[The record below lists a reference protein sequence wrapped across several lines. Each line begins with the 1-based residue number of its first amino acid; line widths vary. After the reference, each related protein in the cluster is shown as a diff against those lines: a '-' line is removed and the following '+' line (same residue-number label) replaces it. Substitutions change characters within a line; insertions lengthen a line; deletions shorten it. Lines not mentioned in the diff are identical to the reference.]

1 MINKIVKFINIEYAS
16 EISIELLSQK
26 AKLSKNHFIKRFNDE
41 MNITPMEYIKSIRLQ
56 NAKKMLRSN
65 ELNITQ
71 VAQLCGF
78 NSSSYFTKSFREV
91 FGETPKEF
99 RKR

>member
-1 MINKIVKFINIEYAS
+1 
-16 EISIELLSQK
+16 
-26 AKLSKNHFIKRFNDE
+26 
-41 MNITPMEYIKSIRLQ
+41 MEYLKSIRLQ